1 MLRRIRFKPFLA
13 LNGAVDFLRWNG
25 ALFYNS
31 VSHNRRHRTVEEIEN
46 PVMDALQARAEFVDS
61 IPQQVRL
68 RPPQFMPQ
76 FAQPFHPQKA
86 LRLHLYRKFIEP
98 LQERA

>member
-1 MLRRIRFKPFLA
+1 MLRRIRLKPFLA

-25 ALFYNS
+25 SLFYDS
-31 VSHNRRHRTVEEIEN
+31 VSYKRRNRTVEEIEN

-61 IPQQVRL
+61 IPQQV
-68 RPPQFMPQ
+68 PPAAAVHAPVRAGFPPVEG
-76 FAQPFHPQKA
+76 ASPSP
-86 LRLHLYRKFIEP
+86 LPKFIEP